1 MFRNV
6 TFGILL
12 MIALIISC
20 AKDTQKSVDLSVE
33 AKKVFDSNQAW
44 FAAEKQRDLEKIMPY
59 VAENTVFQP
68 QDAPPFSGQETIR
81 SFYLD
86 LFKLQYTDIGGKPDT
101 VIVST
106 SGDMAYD
113 IGKNYILLDT
123 PDGVIR
129 SEGKYLA
136 VWRKIDDNWKV
147 VAISWSGNAPAK

>member
-6 TFGILL
+6 TFGIFFV
-12 MIALIISC
+12 IVLIISC

-44 FAAEKQRDLEKIMPY
+44 FTAEKQRDVEKIMPY
-59 VAENTVFQP
+59 VAENAVFQP
-68 QDAPPFSGQETIR
+68 QDAPPFSGYETIR

-86 LFKLQYTDIGGKPDT
+86 FFKVNYLDIGGKPDT

-113 IGKNYILLDT
+113 IGKNYFLLDT
-123 PDGVIR
+123 PDGEIQ

-136 VWRKIDDNWKV
+136 VWRRIDDKWKV